1 MTGQLRE
8 AYRRWAGRSPLW
20 TPLHLHHR
28 ALDAFVKERAPR
40 VIDQA
45 GAAAVH
51 VLDVG
56 CGNLPCKRFFDD
68 PRVAAYD
75 GADIAGARRAR
86 PCWRST
92 PRRRRSRPRPQ
103 ATTSSS
109 RSRCSSTRPTP
120 RAAPRVPARLRPNG
134 VLMLTLPFVF
144 EYHAVPGDFRRWTT
158 E

>member
-45 GAAAVH
+45 GAAAVR

-56 CGNLPCKRFFDD
+56 CGDLPYKRFFDD

-75 GADIAGARRAR
+75 GADIAGAQ
-86 PCWRST
+86 S
-92 PRRRRSRPRPQ
+92 Q
-103 ATTSSS
+103 AMLESGGSGS
-109 RSRCSSTRPTP
+109 RSPETRSFHL
-120 RAAPRVPARLRPNG
+120 AQGRLYG
-134 VLMLTLPFVF
+134 SL
-144 EYHAVPGDFRRWTT
+144 HH
-158 E
+158 